1 MTLIAYFNCC
11 LNLLLIEKIITMAT
25 INPLIKTTT
34 TVISA
39 IMVVLFVELG
49 QLQLLAAIENKI
61 LLYLLKTA
69 LQ

>member
-1 MTLIAYFNCC
+1 
-11 LNLLLIEKIITMAT
+11 MAT
-25 INPLIKTTT
+25 INPPIKTTT
-34 TVISA
+34 TVIST